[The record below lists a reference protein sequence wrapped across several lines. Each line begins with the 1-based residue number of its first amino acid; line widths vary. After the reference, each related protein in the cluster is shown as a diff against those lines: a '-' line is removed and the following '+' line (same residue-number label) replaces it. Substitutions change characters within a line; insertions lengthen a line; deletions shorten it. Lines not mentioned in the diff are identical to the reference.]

1 MAYIVGGAYLFILLE
16 APLEEEAR
24 EVEFRFY
31 LAVGKWESWGAEQFY
46 AVGSCIT
53 RAT

>member
-31 LAVGKWESWGAEQFY
+31 LGVDKWEGGGAEQFY
-46 AVGSCIT
+46 DVGSCIT